1 MDEKALVI
9 ISSCGVRLSVVVVVV
24 VVVRSSSSMA
34 EEWRSV
40 DVDDVVVESGWW
52 CRVVGEGVKA
62 VAKLFDELPL

>member
-24 VVVRSSSSMA
+24 RSSSSMA

-40 DVDDVVVESGWW
+40 DDDVVVVESGWW